1 MSPSVDARLKAG
13 ADLDVANARIVLPE
27 SGVVPGTLVV
37 RDGRVAAIRQ
47 DAGPTGEAEV
57 LDVGG
62 RHVLP
67 GLIDPHVHSG
77 LLPPLG
83 ERLQAESA
91 FALSGGITTIIRYFR
106 RTESY
111 LDTLPAQVELGA
123 RRHYQDFAHHLALF
137 TAEQVAE
144 MDRYVRDLGV
154 TSFKLYMN
162 LKGPFGKNLLLDLL
176 VDRPDELDTG
186 DVDFTDGHLW
196 NVFRTAAKLPFKVRI
211 NVHSEDAEI
220 VMTESSEVR
229 EAGFDGLPAWSA
241 ARPGASEA
249 IAIGTVAYLSRRF
262 GVPVYYPHI
271 GSREAIEALVEVRAK
286 GTNYG
291 AEVCPQYVALTTE
304 SDAGSLAKV
313 MPPVRTTEDVPR
325 VWWGISEGVLTSFG
339 SDHIAYTLAE
349 KSPGSI
355 WTTRPAFGGTGMIL
369 PIFLSEGVN
378 QGRMTIR
385 QVAEMGSLNTARLFN
400 LYPRKGTLQPG
411 ADADFV
417 VVDLDRE
424 WTVRAADNLSH
435 SDFSV
440 YEGRTLRGAVTDVAV
455 RGTVMYRDGRLVGE
469 PGHGRY
475 YRRFPALEA
484 TDSLAG

>member
-1 MSPSVDARLKAG
+1 MAAS
-13 ADLDVANARIVLPE
+13 LDVVDARIVLPE
-27 SGVVPGTLVV
+27 AGVVPGTLVV
-37 RDGRVAAIRQ
+37 RDGRVAAIRPEGG
-47 DAGPTGEAEV
+47 ATGEAET
-57 LDVGG
+57 LDAGG
-62 RHVLP
+62 RYVLP
-67 GLIDPHVHSG
+67 GFIDPHVHSG
-77 LLPPLG
+77 LLPPLAD
-83 ERLQAESA
+83 RLQAESA
-91 FALSGGITTIIRYFR
+91 FALSGGITTIVRYFR

-111 LDTLPAQVELGA
+111 LGTLPGQVELGA
-123 RRHYQDFAHHLALF
+123 QRHYQDFAHHLALF

-186 DVDFTDGHLW
+186 DVDFSDGHLW
-196 NVFRTAAKLPFKVRI
+196 NVFRTAAALPVKVRI

-220 VMTESSEVR
+220 VMTEADRVR
-229 EAGFDGLPAWSA
+229 TLGLEGLPAWSA

-262 GVPVYYPHI
+262 GVPVYFPHI
-271 GSREAIEALVEVRAK
+271 GSREAIEALVDVRAR

-304 SDAGSLAKV
+304 SEAGPLAKV

-325 VWWGISEGVLTSFG
+325 VWWGIAEGLLTSLG

-378 QGRMTIR
+378 QGRMTVR
-385 QVAEMGSLNTARLFN
+385 QLAEMGAYNTARLFN

-411 ADADFV
+411 SDADFAI
-417 VVDLDRE
+417 VDLDRE

-440 YEGRTLRGAVTDVAV
+440 YEGRTIRGAVTDVAV
-455 RGTVMYRDGRLVGE
+455 RGEVLFRDGKLVGQA
-469 PGHGRY
+469 GHGRY
-475 YRRFPALEA
+475 LRRFPVLEA
-484 TDSLAG
+484 VDRIA

>member
-1 MSPSVDARLKAG
+1 MAA
-13 ADLDVANARIVLPE
+13 ALDVVNARIVLPE
-27 SGVVPGTLVV
+27 TGVVAGTLVV
-37 RDGRVAAIRQ
+37 REGRVAAIRQ
-47 DAGPTGEAEV
+47 DGGPTGEADV
-57 LDVGG
+57 LDAGG

-77 LLPPLG
+77 LLPPLA

-111 LDTLPAQVELGA
+111 LGTLPGQVELGA
-123 RRHYQDFAHHLALF
+123 QRHYQDFAHHLALF
-137 TAEQVAE
+137 TAEQVGE

-176 VDRPDELDTG
+176 VDSPDELDTG

-196 NVFRTAAKLPFKVRI
+196 NVFRTAASLPVRVRI

-220 VMTESSEVR
+220 VMTEADRVR
-229 EAGFDGLPAWSA
+229 GLGLDGLPAWSA

-249 IAIGTVAYLSRRF
+249 IAISTVAYLSRRF

-271 GSREAIEALVEVRAK
+271 GSREAVEALVDVRAR

-304 SDAGSLAKV
+304 SDAGPLAKV

-325 VWWGISEGVLTSFG
+325 VWWGISEGLLTSFG

-385 QVAEMGSLNTARLFN
+385 QVAEMGAYNTARLFN

-411 ADADFV
+411 ADADFAI
-417 VVDLDRE
+417 VDLDHE

-455 RGTVMYRDGRLVGE
+455 RGEVLFRDGKLVGS

-475 YRRFPALEA
+475 LRRFPVLDAV
-484 TDSLAG
+484 DSIA